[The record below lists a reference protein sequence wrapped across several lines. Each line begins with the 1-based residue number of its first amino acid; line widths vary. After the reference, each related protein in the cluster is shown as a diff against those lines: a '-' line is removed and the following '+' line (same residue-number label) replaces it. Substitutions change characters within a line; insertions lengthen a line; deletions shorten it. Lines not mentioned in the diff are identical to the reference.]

1 MQSAEYLVTIELL
14 GGGPRG
20 RYRES
25 IYRALD
31 RSRSDIDAAITTL
44 EREGVLT
51 VSGRTVRASPAL
63 LCLEHLN
70 LIAI

>member
-14 GGGPRG
+14 GGGPRS

-31 RSRSDIDAAITTL
+31 RSHSDIDAAIATL

-51 VSGRTVRASPAL
+51 VSRRIVGASPAL
-63 LCLEHLN
+63 VCLEHLN

>member
-31 RSRSDIDAAITTL
+31 HSRSDIDAAITTL

-63 LCLEHLN
+63 VCLEHLN

>member
-31 RSRSDIDAAITTL
+31 RSRSDIDAAIATL

-51 VSGRTVRASPAL
+51 VSGRTVKASPAL
-63 LCLEHLN
+63 VSLERLG
-70 LIAI
+70 LIGV

>member
-1 MQSAEYLVTIELL
+1 MQSAEYLVAIELL

-31 RSRSDIDAAITTL
+31 RSRSDIDAAIASL

-63 LCLEHLN
+63 ACLEHLG
-70 LIAI
+70 LIGV